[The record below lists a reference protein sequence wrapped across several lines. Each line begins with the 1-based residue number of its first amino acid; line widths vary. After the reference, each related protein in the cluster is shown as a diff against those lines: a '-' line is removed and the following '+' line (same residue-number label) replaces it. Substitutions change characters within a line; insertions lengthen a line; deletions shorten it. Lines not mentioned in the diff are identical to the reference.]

1 MLADFISHIRF
12 NGENVQTMVIR
23 MAVHTYRN
31 PDGGL
36 YVRYLNWNGTTWNW
50 NYIYLDNDW
59 NANNPALVLAS

>member
-1 MLADFISHIRF
+1 
-12 NGENVQTMVIR
+12 